1 MTPYT
6 PLKQIPEKAGYK
18 AGDVLVLFGELF
30 GRGYANGIVEEAQR
44 CGMTVIGITMGRR
57 DAAGALRPLTAE
69 ELAEAEANLGGRMI
83 NIPLEA
89 GFDMEGPDGA
99 PSPVEQLKGVK
110 ADDWDKVRLDWAA
123 IEKSK
128 QAGIARFTGAL
139 TTVLKEIEPLLPNNA
154 NVLFAHTMAGGI
166 PRARIFMPLL
176 NRVFKGV
183 GERYLSSKTFWDS
196 ELGKLC
202 RISFDEVTAD
212 TFGYLIDAT
221 KGVRERI
228 AGRGGEVRY
237 VAYGYHGCEVL
248 INGAYSWQSY
258 TPYLQGWAKIRLEE
272 VAAKAW
278 QAGVK
283 ATVFNCPEILTN
295 SSALFLG
302 VEISLYP
309 LLEALQKEGGGPA
322 AEAVRK
328 SCQALLQEGTTLEA
342 LLKKANAY
350 LGSPLLSGFSDYASW
365 PHHNTPAQAEFMLNS
380 SAELLAMNADPKN
393 IVCGELSRQVFHA
406 TGKLMLHAS
415 WQPAASALWL
425 NHDIVARQIIGR

>member
-1 MTPYT
+1 
-6 PLKQIPEKAGYK
+6 
-18 AGDVLVLFGELF
+18 
-30 GRGYANGIVEEAQR
+30 
-44 CGMTVIGITMGRR
+44 
-57 DAAGALRPLTAE
+57 
-69 ELAEAEANLGGRMI
+69 
-83 NIPLEA
+83 
-89 GFDMEGPDGA
+89 
-99 PSPVEQLKGVK
+99 
-110 ADDWDKVRLDWAA
+110 
-123 IEKSK
+123 
-128 QAGIARFTGAL
+128 
-139 TTVLKEIEPLLPNNA
+139 LKEIEPLLPNNA

-183 GERYLSSKTFWDS
+183 GERYLSSRTFWDS
-196 ELGKLC
+196 ELGRLC

-248 INGAYSWQSY
+248 IDGAYKWQSY

-328 SCQALLQEGTTLEA
+328 SCQALLQEGTTVEA

-350 LGSPLLSGFSDYASW
+350 LGSPLLANFSDYASW

-415 WQPAASALWL
+415 WRPAAPALWL